1 MWLILKHS
9 VFWELEWHFPL
20 PVLTLCSQLNS
31 HVRTQFKLHFL
42 RDPFPST
49 GSHLPG

>member
-9 VFWELEWHFPL
+9 VFWELEWHF
-20 PVLTLCSQLNS
+20 LTLSSQLNS

-42 RDPFPST
+42 RDPFPSM
-49 GSHLPG
+49 GSHLPR